1 MFEYKKFY
9 KNINILEIGKPFKEL
24 IVFSL
29 GLFVIHISVNYP
41 ELNDLITN
49 IKKIRGK
56 LQGLSKYK
64 IEKTLDEQRENQDLI
79 IRRNYMSEK
88 DNKILL
94 KKYNYTISIISDHL
108 ILGYPDTVD
117 PETHLPL
124 FNCVCTSAESDGY
137 SITNKSINLV
147 NQETTVIQNLN
158 DFCLMKIEYN
168 LKRLKQFKKEVW
180 TKIQE
185 EQISSFK
192 ESKEVTEDIFNL
204 NNNITT
210 LESNK
215 KESIDI
221 QENNFFPDKNNYINR
236 NELNQPKNVDNNKK
250 KLLTNILN
258 QDQID
263 KAINIINWSKN
274 EEMKN
279 TTERFKFN
287 NNYSTRNN
295 KISNLKQFN
304 SDSNQNDIK
313 ENSSTISKLRQS
325 IINKQKRIELKIE
338 KNNNELNNQKN
349 KEKNGKNSIIRS
361 LSSTSINGN
370 TDDNINNNTIKN
382 NSLRKSINQRKLNN
396 LNMFRSYIKE
406 IDKIKSY
413 NCQMLTPFL
422 TKNRVKT
429 LPSIKN
435 KDKNLKN
442 LINDNNLKTESE
454 PQKKI
459 EKYIDQD
466 LYKIAQL
473 SFVKEKF
480 IVFLSKKGPK
490 KDNFNNVKN
499 DFLPRLK
506 KNNRNQPMK
515 LQKNFFSRLSIN
527 YLDNNSKDIRDNEDK
542 KNNYTTTLYQKLNS
556 EKISK
561 EKIIKDKY
569 NELNNLVNNM
579 QNITK
584 EILSKKK

>member
-1 MFEYKKFY
+1 
-9 KNINILEIGKPFKEL
+9 
-24 IVFSL
+24 
-29 GLFVIHISVNYP
+29 
-41 ELNDLITN
+41 
-49 IKKIRGK
+49 
-56 LQGLSKYK
+56 
-64 IEKTLDEQRENQDLI
+64 
-79 IRRNYMSEK
+79 
-88 DNKILL
+88 
-94 KKYNYTISIISDHL
+94 
-108 ILGYPDTVD
+108 
-117 PETHLPL
+117 
-124 FNCVCTSAESDGY
+124 
-137 SITNKSINLV
+137 
-147 NQETTVIQNLN
+147 
-158 DFCLMKIEYN
+158 
-168 LKRLKQFKKEVW
+168 
-180 TKIQE
+180 
-185 EQISSFK
+185 
-192 ESKEVTEDIFNL
+192 
-204 NNNITT
+204 
-210 LESNK
+210 
-215 KESIDI
+215 
-221 QENNFFPDKNNYINR
+221 
-236 NELNQPKNVDNNKK
+236 
-250 KLLTNILN
+250 
-258 QDQID
+258 
-263 KAINIINWSKN
+263 
-274 EEMKN
+274 MKN

-413 NCQMLTPFL
+413 NSQMLTPFL